1 MEVNIAGMA
10 RTVTAKLLKLI
21 SGDFNLRRL
30 YSFLRERVREAQP
43 MLFSS
48 ITKNYFE
55 LRGRD

>member
-30 YSFLRERVREAQP
+30 YSFFEREGKRSPAYAVFLYHQ
-43 MLFSS
+43 
-48 ITKNYFE
+48 E
-55 LRGRD
+55 LL

>member
-10 RTVTAKLLKLI
+10 RMVTAKLLKLI
-21 SGDFNLRRL
+21 SGDFNLRRP
-30 YSFLRERVREAQP
+30 YSFLRERVREAQAK
-43 MLFSS
+43 LFSS